1 MLLEPRQGPLGRG
14 ARHRPRIHHHE
25 SDKCGPQR
33 GRNLVRVKRAGDEH
47 KFGPGGG
54 AVGESN
60 LAFVSTEEHHDVG
73 GDEVG
78 GTEQTHETVC
88 GVRELTSLDQG
99 LNEEGSRGALV
110 AAWVGEVLHLAEKIC
125 AEEAWDVGPGGG
137 QGGLSLL
144 EGV

>member
-1 MLLEPRQGPLGRG
+1 MLTASVRASDLNSRSTPLPKLL
-14 ARHRPRIHHHE
+14 HP
-25 SDKCGPQR
+25 
-33 GRNLVRVKRAGDEH
+33 
-47 KFGPGGG
+47 
-54 AVGESN
+54 
-60 LAFVSTEEHHDVG
+60 DVG

-137 QGGLSLL
+137 QGGLSLP